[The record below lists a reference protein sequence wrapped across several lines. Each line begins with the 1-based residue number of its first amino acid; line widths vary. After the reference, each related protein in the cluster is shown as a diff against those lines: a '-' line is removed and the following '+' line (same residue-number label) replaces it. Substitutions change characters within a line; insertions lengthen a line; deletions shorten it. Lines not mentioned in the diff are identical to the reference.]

1 VKDHY
6 ILLIKFLDEDL
17 INVEIKNE
25 HNDFDTLLSTL
36 LTIFINSLP
45 FILNLGWI
53 NGLAVVI
60 TTCLNAFIS
69 HITRYNVYR
78 NITYINLILAFILIE

>member
-1 VKDHY
+1 MQEILKKQMHKNFTQDRRIFAPCLNQYVKDHY

-17 INVEIKNE
+17 VNVEIKNE
-25 HNDFDTLLSTL
+25 HNDFHTLLSTL

-53 NGLAVVI
+53 TGSAVVI
-60 TTCLNAFIS
+60 VTF
-69 HITRYNVYR
+69 
-78 NITYINLILAFILIE
+78 